1 MYISDHGARGV
12 GGGRRGAIGGEK
24 RRAIWGEKFHIIA
37 IYLPAIRGVP
47 LESIHSPGDL
57 LCHGLVWSFEMCC
70 LRDLVNFSSSLN
82 RYRSAAC
89 PCLTQFVP
97 TLHQPAADT

>member
-1 MYISDHGARGV
+1 MPFNHNVYFRPWARGV

-37 IYLPAIRGVP
+37 IHLPAIRGVP

-97 TLHQPAADT
+97 TLH